1 MISTAES
8 YPDLKKN
15 DELRS
20 ENWNTIKQRVA
31 DATSDAA
38 AVWTAK
44 FLFFVGAGAIA
55 LGVAAFLVEGV
66 APPSAAELG
75 STGVSEA
82 WFEALEAFQK
92 EQRSGFVALAFVVGV
107 ALVLAGML
115 VRDLRGFV
123 TLHTQDLAARDQIAL
138 HGERPSTE
146 A

>member
-1 MISTAES
+1 MSFTLALWLGLACLISVGAM
-8 YPDLKKN
+8 
-15 DELRS
+15 LR
-20 ENWNTIKQRVA
+20 TPGLAGRL
-31 DATSDAA
+31 AA
-38 AVWTAK
+38 LPK
-44 FLFFVGAGAIA
+44 FLFFFGVGAIA

-107 ALVLAGML
+107 ALVLAGMV

-138 HGERPSTE
+138 HGECPPTE

>member
-1 MISTAES
+1 MSFTLALWLGLACLFS
-8 YPDLKKN
+8 VGAM
-15 DELRS
+15 LR
-20 ENWNTIKQRVA
+20 TPGL
-31 DATSDAA
+31 AA
-38 AVWTAK
+38 RLAALPK
-44 FLFFVGAGAIA
+44 FLFFFGAGAIA

-82 WFEALEAFQK
+82 WFEALEAVQK
-92 EQRSGFVALAFVVGV
+92 EQRSGFVALALVVGV
-107 ALVLAGML
+107 ALVLAGMV

-138 HGERPSTE
+138 HGERPSAE

>member
-1 MISTAES
+1 MSFTLALWLGLACLISVGAM
-8 YPDLKKN
+8 
-15 DELRS
+15 LR
-20 ENWNTIKQRVA
+20 TPGLAGRL
-31 DATSDAA
+31 AA
-38 AVWTAK
+38 LPK

-107 ALVLAGML
+107 ALVLAGMV

-138 HGERPSTE
+138 HGERPSAE

>member
-1 MISTAES
+1 MSMSFTLALWLGLACLISVGAM
-8 YPDLKKN
+8 
-15 DELRS
+15 LR
-20 ENWNTIKQRVA
+20 TPGLAGRL
-31 DATSDAA
+31 ATPP
-38 AVWTAK
+38 K
-44 FLFFVGAGAIA
+44 FLFFFGAGAIA

-107 ALVLAGML
+107 ALVLAGMV